1 MNWKISLSVS
11 AVLLIIAGC
20 VSIDYKGKT
29 YPPTTKVDVFW
40 SKEAIKRPYS
50 VMGKAVVS
58 TWYMYQRRDAK
69 PAIIAKAK
77 ECGADAV
84 YVHAITETTR
94 RATRQ
99 HADDINATSISD
111 PSPGV
116 GVRNVDWIYNEQG
129 EKVES
134 VDRSKAV
141 IEFLKYT
148 DGNSSAA
155 DKKQ

>member
-1 MNWKISLSVS
+1 MNWKITLSAS

-40 SKEAIKRPYS
+40 AKEAIKRPYS

-84 YVHAITETTR
+84 YVHSITETTQ

-99 HADDINATSISD
+99 HAEDITATSISD
-111 PSPGV
+111 SSPGA
-116 GVRNVDWIYNEQG
+116 GVRNVDWIYNDQG

-134 VDRSKAV
+134 FDRSKAV
-141 IEFLKYT
+141 IEFLKYS
-148 DGNSSAA
+148 DGGATALPKTN
-155 DKKQ
+155 